1 MQKLITLGCML
12 DVAVDV
18 AAVVTDSSGAALTTH
33 VVIGLVPAALGLMQ
47 LCRRAM
53 PGCDDIAEYRAET
66 IRR

>member
-1 MQKLITLGCML
+1 MQKLITLGCMV

-18 AAVVTDSSGAALTTH
+18 AAVVTDSSGSALTTH
-33 VVIGLVPAALGLMQ
+33 LALGLVPAALGLMQ

-53 PGCDDIAEYRAET
+53 ADSDDIAEFRVET